1 MNSKRLVVFDVL
13 KIVLAFLVVNLHI
26 ESFVT
31 HGPFSTLYF
40 AGWYAVPLFV
50 TMSFYFAGKN
60 YLSPTFRFRDFFGK
74 LSRFAI
80 PFMFWSIIGFIL
92 HPDLISFKY
101 LFRQLLTGTAVDP
114 PLYYLSTVMI
124 VSFLIYLSR
133 KLILSKKLYLLI
145 TILLLLLIESSGLE
159 SRVAS
164 SIPIQ
169 VQLASIRVFEFIKYA
184 ILGIG
189 LSSLKDKIS
198 SYSHK
203 SAILVLSTVA
213 ILIQV
218 FYMWVY
224 QIDNL
229 SYGGF
234 IQFSIITLIMISV
247 MMYSHLSFS
256 HYFNESLNQL
266 GALTLGVYCLHT
278 FFLER
283 ISWSSSHYILTT
295 LVFGLSLIVSVI
307 IKNLGGDKLKIVVS

>member
-1 MNSKRLVVFDVL
+1 MNPKRLVVFDVL

-31 HGPFSTLYF
+31 HAPFSILYF

-60 YLSPTFRFRDFFGK
+60 YLSPIFKFRDFFGK

-114 PLYYLSTVMI
+114 PLYYLSTIMI

-133 KLILSKKLYLLI
+133 KLIFSTKSYLFI

-159 SRVAS
+159 IRVANG
-164 SIPIQ
+164 IPIQ
-169 VQLASIRVFEFIKYA
+169 IQLATIRVFEFTKYA
-184 ILGIG
+184 LLGIG
-189 LSSLKDKIS
+189 LSSLKGKIG

-203 SAILVLSTVA
+203 SAILVLSVVA
-213 ILIQV
+213 TLIHSL
-218 FYMWVY
+218 YMWVY
-224 QIDNL
+224 QIGNL

-256 HYFNESLNQL
+256 AKINESLNQL
-266 GALTLGVYCLHT
+266 GALTLGVYCMHT
-278 FFLER
+278 FFLEH
-283 ISWSSSHYILTT
+283 ITWSSPHYILTT
-295 LVFGLSLIVSVI
+295 LVFGLSLIVSAI
-307 IKNLGGDKLKIVVS
+307 INNIGGGKLKIVVS